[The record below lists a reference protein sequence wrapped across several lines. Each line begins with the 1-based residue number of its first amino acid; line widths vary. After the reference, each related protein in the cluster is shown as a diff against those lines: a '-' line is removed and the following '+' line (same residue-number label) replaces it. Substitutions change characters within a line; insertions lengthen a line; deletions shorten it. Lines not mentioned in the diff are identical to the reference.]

1 MLKIIF
7 TVTLK
12 IIHNLFFVDKLNFG
26 KAMILQKVA
35 FVFLI
40 FLFFEANS
48 QDKAFDLK
56 QSIEKV
62 LRNHKTILA
71 SKTDIEAAKLRIK
84 QSKGG
89 YFPSLDV
96 TANYGHE
103 NIIKYGPGNNTQLAA
118 RDATAKITQT
128 LSDFGLTESTVR
140 TSKLSLKQ
148 SRALERQIKN
158 DILLRALTAYLRVIQ
173 SRESVKF
180 AKQSVENI
188 KKQTELEDA
197 AVSAGGGL
205 TSDVLQAKTQLAGAQ
220 ARQIQFEGVLDAAKH
235 EFVYIFETFPRDI
248 ESLKLIKSIFN
259 KLPKTLDEAEK
270 IVLKNNPSLIAARVS
285 TEISKEAINTA
296 RSSLFP
302 KIKGIISHS
311 EKQDFG
317 GIVGFKRESSAK
329 IDFSY
334 PLNLSFSEYAG
345 KDAAVQSYL
354 STQTRIKDQEDMI
367 TQMLRTTWDGL
378 STAQKNAEFLSNQ
391 ARISGEF
398 LELAR
403 TERQAGN
410 RTLLDV
416 LNGETAFINSQS
428 DAIAAKIEVLINS
441 FTLLSLMGGL
451 TLDNIELVKN

>member
-1 MLKIIF
+1 MFLK
-7 TVTLK
+7 K
-12 IIHNLFFVDKLNFG
+12 I
-26 KAMILQKVA
+26 
-35 FVFLI
+35 VFLI
-40 FLFFEANS
+40 FLLFSFNS
-48 QDKAFDLK
+48 KSQESSFDLK
-56 QSIEKV
+56 NSLQEV
-62 LRNHKTILA
+62 LRNHKTIAA
-71 SKTDIEAAKLRIK
+71 SKTDIEAAKLRVK

-89 YFPSLDV
+89 FYPSLDV

-103 NIIKYGPGNNTQLAA
+103 NIIKYGPGNNTQLTA
-118 RDATAKITQT
+118 RDATAKLTQT
-128 LSDFGLTESTVR
+128 IMDFGLTESTVK

-148 SRALERQIKN
+148 TVALEKQIKN

-180 AKQSVENI
+180 AKQSVANI

-197 AVSAGGGL
+197 AVVAGGGL

-235 EFVYIFETFPRDI
+235 EFVYVFEKFP
-248 ESLKLIKSIFN
+248 ENLNSLSLTKSVLD
-259 KLPKTLDEAEK
+259 KLPPNLSEAEK
-270 IVLKNNPSLIAARVS
+270 IVLKNNPSLVAARIS
-285 TEISKEAINTA
+285 TEIGKEAINTA
-296 RSSLFP
+296 KSSLFP
-302 KIKGIISHS
+302 KIKGIVSHS

-329 IDFSY
+329 VDFSY

-345 KDAAVQSYL
+345 KDAAIQSYL

-378 STAQKNAEFLSNQ
+378 STAQKNAEFLTNQ

-403 TERQAGN
+403 KERQAGN

-416 LNGETAFINSQS
+416 LNGETAFINAQS
-428 DAIAAKIEVLINS
+428 DAIAARIEVLINS

-451 TLDNIELVKN
+451 SIDSIELIKN

>member
-1 MLKIIF
+1 MI
-7 TVTLK
+7 
-12 IIHNLFFVDKLNFG
+12 
-26 KAMILQKVA
+26 KATKNDV
-35 FVFLI
+35 
-40 FLFFEANS
+40 
-48 QDKAFDLK
+48 
-56 QSIEKV
+56 
-62 LRNHKTILA
+62 
-71 SKTDIEAAKLRIK
+71 EAAKLRLK
-84 QSKGG
+84 QSRGG
-89 YFPSLDV
+89 FFPSLDV

-103 NIIKYGPGNNTQLAA
+103 NIIKYGAGNNTQLAA

-128 LSDFGLTESTVR
+128 ITDFGLTRSTVK

-148 SRALERQIKN
+148 TRAMENQIKN
-158 DILLRALTAYLRVIQ
+158 DILLRAITAYLRVIQ
-173 SRESVKF
+173 SRESVKY
-180 AKQSVENI
+180 AVQSVANI

-220 ARQIQFEGVLDAAKH
+220 ARLIQFEGVLDAAKH
-235 EFVYIFETFPRDI
+235 EFEYLYGFFPKNLND
-248 ESLKLIKSIFN
+248 LKLTKSITDQ
-259 KLPKTLDEAEK
+259 LPQSIEETVENTM
-270 IVLKNNPSLIAARVS
+270 KNNPSLIAARI
-285 TEISKEAINTA
+285 TEDIGKEAINTA

-302 KIKGIISHS
+302 TIKGILSHS

-345 KDAAVQSYL
+345 KDAAVESYL
-354 STQTRIKDQEDMI
+354 ATSTRIRDQENMI
-367 TQMLRTTWDGL
+367 KQMVRTTWDGL
-378 STAQKNAEFLSNQ
+378 DTAQKNAEFLTNQ

-403 TERQAGN
+403 KERKAGN

-416 LNGETAFINSQS
+416 LGGETALINAQA

-441 FTLLSLMGGL
+441 YTLLSLMGGL
-451 TLDNIELVKN
+451 TLDTIDLVAD